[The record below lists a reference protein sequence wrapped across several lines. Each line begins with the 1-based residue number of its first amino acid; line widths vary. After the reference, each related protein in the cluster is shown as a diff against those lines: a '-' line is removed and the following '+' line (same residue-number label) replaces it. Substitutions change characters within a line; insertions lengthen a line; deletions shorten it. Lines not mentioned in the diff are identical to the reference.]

1 MSAKL
6 LPVDE
11 AKTILLQSVAACK
24 LEKETIPL
32 ATALGRVLAVD
43 VVASVDVPPADNSAM
58 DGYCFRLQDLK
69 GDTPLRVSQR
79 IPAGSVAM
87 PLEPGTAA
95 RIFTG
100 GEIPASADVVVM
112 QENTDLVDNAVRIK
126 ETPQTGQN
134 IRPQGQD
141 ISAGQVVLA
150 QGHRLRPQDLGLL
163 ASIGVAH
170 VEVYCPLTVAV
181 LSTGDEIVEP
191 GQPLQTGQIYN
202 SNRYTLLGLIAGLGM
217 NVLDIG
223 VVEDDLAATEKA
235 LKTASEADVIISTGG
250 VSVGEED
257 HVKNALDRL
266 GEVALWKLAIKP
278 GKPFTF
284 GQVLQTPFMGLP
296 GNPAAVLITFC
307 ILCRPYLLKSQGAV
321 NIEPLLV
328 ESSADFST
336 KKPAV
341 RQQYL
346 QARLLDGSEGNRV
359 EIFPNQSSGMLSSAA
374 WANGVVVVPAQQ
386 VIEKGDKVQFIPYGG
401 IL

>member
-11 AKTILLQSVAACK
+11 AKAILLQSISGCS
-24 LEKETIPL
+24 LEKESISL
-32 ATALGRVLAVD
+32 ATALGRVLASD
-43 VVASVDVPPADNSAM
+43 VISLVDVPPADNSAM

-69 GDTPLRVSQR
+69 DDTPLPVSQR
-79 IPAGSVAM
+79 IPAGSVAT

-100 GEIPASADVVVM
+100 AEIPATADVVVM
-112 QENTDLVDNAVRIK
+112 QENTQLVDGAVLIK
-126 ETPQTGQN
+126 ENPNKSQN

-141 ISAGQVVLA
+141 ISTGQVVLE
-150 QGHRLRPQDLGLL
+150 QGHRLRPQDMGLL

-170 VEVYCPLTVAV
+170 VEAYRPLTIAI
-181 LSTGDEIVEP
+181 LSTGDEIIEP
-191 GQPLQTGQIYN
+191 GQPLQTGQIFN

-235 LKTASEADVIISTGG
+235 LTQASEADVIISTGG

-257 HVKNALDRL
+257 HVKDALDRL
-266 GEVALWKLAIKP
+266 GEVSLWKLAIKP
-278 GKPFTF
+278 GKPFTY
-284 GQVLQTPFMGLP
+284 GHVLDTPFLGLP
-296 GNPAAVLITFC
+296 GNPAAVLMTFC
-307 ILCRPYLLKSQGAV
+307 VLCRPWLLKFQGATEL
-321 NIEPLLV
+321 EPLTV
-328 ESSADFST
+328 IGSANFST

-346 QARLLDGSEGNRV
+346 QARLLQCSATNRV
-359 EIFPNQSSGMLSSAA
+359 ETFPNQSSGMLSSAA
-374 WANGVVVVPAQQ
+374 WANGVAVVPAHQL
-386 VIEKGDKVQFIPYGG
+386 IEKGDNVQFIPYDG
-401 IL
+401 IV